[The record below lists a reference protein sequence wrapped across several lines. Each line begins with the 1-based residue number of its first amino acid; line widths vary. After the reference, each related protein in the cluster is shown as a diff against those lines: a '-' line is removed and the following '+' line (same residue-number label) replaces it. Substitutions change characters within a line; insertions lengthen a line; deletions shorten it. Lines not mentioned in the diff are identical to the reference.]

1 MLGRAKRLVHIWC
14 FGNCRKLKFL
24 ESRGVTVDVHHGA
37 HVNVMSSNLIAV
49 GNPAISDL
57 EPLSDEL
64 HEKIAECYDG
74 EAKDYIRGPY

>member
-1 MLGRAKRLVHIWC
+1 MWCFEDPRKTQVHIKQ
-14 FGNCRKLKFL
+14 R
-24 ESRGVTVDVHHGA
+24 VTVRILHIFNA
-37 HVNVMSSNLIAV
+37 NVVSLNLIAV
-49 GNPAISDL
+49 GNAAISDL